1 MSEEIKLAPEKEQK
15 PIEIPEPEA
24 KEPLK
29 GERSFLSTLD
39 DDLGFLRV
47 VSSVPTESPKNN
59 FTKIKVYISGV
70 TKRLYIWD
78 GTNNVWT
85 YVSLTT

>member
-15 PIEIPEPEA
+15 PIEIPEPETR
-24 KEPLK
+24 ESLK

-59 FTKIKVYISGV
+59 FTKIKVYISGA

-78 GTNNVWT
+78 GTNNVWA
-85 YVSLTT
+85 YVSFTT